1 MSAKILVA
9 TPIRS
14 FGELVAQ
21 ALQEVGYYPLLVADV
36 ANALDALHVESF
48 SLAILDCKMPPPGT
62 EFLAMALREQSKDL
76 RFIFLHPDDSCRENI
91 TVDPVLDLR
100 LPQPFYLPDLLSAV
114 EQVLPEYFSPPAAYA
129 IPLQDLEIPSELAWL
144 QDVNQAAQYLT
155 RLSLESDAQAA
166 LILRYAKIWAYA
178 GQLPQNGAEELAHLV
193 GEHWANGDGGDL
205 ARFVRLNSTG
215 AEYMVYAT
223 GLGTGFV
230 LALAYEAEMPFSK
243 MRAQT
248 GKLARKLT
256 SPLPELN
263 EDASIKTAA
272 PPKRERLPD
281 IEDFTPDDW
290 VQEDDE
296 AEGDFDDALLARQ
309 AAMFDELLASLDIPD
324 PNGVSPAHDLQLGTA
339 LDSKVEMNPS
349 EPAII
354 PDVRPLTI
362 KPLVVKPEPIVVA
375 QPESEI
381 LLEPTSASLHDLA
394 YACVLIPRLPGH
406 LLTGDL
412 NLLLNQALSRLCLA
426 FDWRLEHLAI
436 RPQYL
441 HWVVSVSPDVS
452 PAELVRTIRQQT
464 SALIF
469 EELPRLAREN
479 PSGDFWASGFMVV
492 HGHHSLTAALLQ
504 DFIRQTRNRQG
515 LETN

>member
-1 MSAKILVA
+1 M
-9 TPIRS
+9 
-14 FGELVAQ
+14 
-21 ALQEVGYYPLLVADV
+21 
-36 ANALDALHVESF
+36 
-48 SLAILDCKMPPPGT
+48 
-62 EFLAMALREQSKDL
+62 
-76 RFIFLHPDDSCRENI
+76 
-91 TVDPVLDLR
+91 
-100 LPQPFYLPDLLSAV
+100 
-114 EQVLPEYFSPPAAYA
+114 
-129 IPLQDLEIPSELAWL
+129 
-144 QDVNQAAQYLT
+144 
-155 RLSLESDAQAA
+155 
-166 LILRYAKIWAYA
+166 
-178 GQLPQNGAEELAHLV
+178 

-223 GLGTGFV
+223 GLGSGFL

-272 PPKRERLPD
+272 PLIRERLPD

-296 AEGDFDDALLARQ
+296 AEDDLDDAILARQ

-324 PNGVSPAHDLQLGTA
+324 PNGVSPAHDLQLETA
-339 LDSKVEMNPS
+339 LDSKVETKPS

-354 PDVRPLTI
+354 PDARPVTI

-375 QPESEI
+375 QPEGEI
-381 LLEPTSASLHDLA
+381 QLEPTSASLHDLA

-452 PAELVRTIRQQT
+452 PADVVRTIRQQT

-504 DFIRQTRNRQG
+504 DFIEQMRNRQG